1 MPRTRLMTLALLL
14 SLLLTACNRLYSVSV
29 NEQVLYD
36 PRPGNPAIRF
46 EDTGLQSC
54 VNVRME
60 QDPSVAPQD
69 ITILSCSGLEIESLD
84 GIQALSSLQFLDVG
98 DNELE
103 HLDALARLPRL
114 VSVRAPDNPLRDISA
129 LLRIN
134 SLTTAVLS
142 GSSRIPCN
150 QLDTL
155 EERLGNDLIGP
166 EQCRN

>member
-1 MPRTRLMTLALLL
+1 MPRTHLATLCLL
-14 SLLLTACNRLYSVSV
+14 LLLTACNRLYSVSV

-46 EDTGLQSC
+46 EDAGLQSC

-60 QDPSVAPQD
+60 QDPSVAPGD
-69 ITILSCSGLEIESLD
+69 ITILSCSDLEIGSLE
-84 GIQALSSLQFLDVG
+84 GISALSSLRYLDVG

-129 LLRIN
+129 LLRIDT
-134 SLTTAVLS
+134 LTTAVLS
-142 GSSRIPCN
+142 GSPGIPCD
-150 QLDTL
+150 QLDAL
-155 EERLGNDLIGP
+155 EERLGDDLIRPG
-166 EQCRN
+166 QCRD